1 MEYSTYDVLIDLIQE
16 LKKMNEKVEGLELK
30 FFNFESKL
38 LDLDDKVDKILDIT
52 DGVSSSFG
60 QMNVSPE
67 QVQGVLNSFGLAGQQ
82 GGTELVDTL
91 MTFKSRLG
99 ELSSKLSEISQD

>member
-1 MEYSTYDVLIDLIQE
+1 MEYNTYDVLIDLVQE
-16 LKKMNEKVEGLELK
+16 IKKLNEKLESLELK
-30 FFNFESKL
+30 FFHFESKL
-38 LDLDDKVDKILDIT
+38 LDVESKTDRILDIT

-67 QVQGVLNSFGLAGQQ
+67 QVQDVLNSFGLVGQQ
-82 GGTELVDTL
+82 GGSEFVDTL